1 MHALEVLLQL
11 LLSQANPCLPTE
23 KAGVS
28 AKTDGQQH
36 SPGGGAVQQGGDAM
50 AGEEVGA
57 EEGEGGE
64 VGRTLSAGQAAEKL
78 FRGEHSV
85 NIICIM

>member
-11 LLSQANPCLPTE
+11 LLSQANPSLPTE

-50 AGEEVGA
+50 GGEEVGA
-57 EEGEGGE
+57 EDSEGG
-64 VGRTLSAGQAAEKL
+64 K
-78 FRGEHSV
+78 
-85 NIICIM
+85 